1 MINTYMNKYQI
12 RYNRFI
18 ESRRSRDLEE
28 GQYTEKHH
36 IIPRSLGGDNS
47 PENLIDLTARE
58 HFIAHLLLAKI
69 YSGQDGM
76 KMTHALRRMT
86 TGHKEKRY
94 YPTSRTY
101 ALIRKIS
108 MEKCSGENNPM
119 WGRTGE
125 NHPSWGKYD
134 QIYTEEL
141 RKRIGE
147 KSKGRKWTEEQRR
160 KRRESQL
167 AYWANPENRKRQSE
181 KIKQVEKT
189 EEWRHRISEGQ
200 KGRVHSPE
208 TRQKISAAKKQ
219 QKKPAS

>member
-1 MINTYMNKYQI
+1 MNKYQLH
-12 RYNRFI
+12 YNRLI
-18 ESRRSRDLEE
+18 ETRRNRILPCDE
-28 GQYTEKHH
+28 YREKHH
-36 IIPRSLGGDNS
+36 IVPRSLGGNDDPDNLL
-47 PENLIDLTARE
+47 ELTPRE
-58 HFIAHLLLAKI
+58 HFIAHLLLARI
-69 YSGQDGM
+69 YCGAEGM
-76 KMTHALRRMT
+76 KMAHALRRMT

-160 KRRESQL
+160 KRQESQK

-189 EEWRHRISEGQ
+189 PEWRQKISEGQ
-200 KGRVHSPE
+200 KGRVQSPE
-208 TRQKISAAKKQ
+208 TRAKISVARKQ
-219 QKKPAS
+219 RPST